1 MQHASM
7 LQVIERGALT
17 TTHFVHIFSRATSPE
32 AKAAHGHAHVR
43 VGIITRARRRRPR
56 PQPLA
61 AGAGAT
67 AGGAAALK
75 AAEAAHKESTARL
88 ESAKKEVAD
97 TDALEAKKTDSRG
110 KQRQR

>member
-1 MQHASM
+1 M
-7 LQVIERGALT
+7 
-17 TTHFVHIFSRATSPE
+17 
-32 AKAAHGHAHVR
+32 
-43 VGIITRARRRRPR
+43 RRR
-56 PQPLA
+56 
-61 AGAGAT
+61 
-67 AGGAAALK
+67 GGAAALK